1 MRTARVVAVDRD
13 LYRVRLTGG
22 EDIQAR
28 LAGRFRHEAK
38 DATQLPCVGD
48 SVAVEICGEAGLIH
62 DVLPR
67 STILRRK
74 RPGKDI
80 DFQLIAANIDVAFIV
95 QGCQFD
101 FNVRRL
107 ARYLV
112 VCRDG
117 GIRPVIVLS
126 KSDLVQDDDLAG
138 MIQKIRNA
146 GIDATVLSI
155 SNVTGKGLDRLA
167 DMFEPGL
174 TYCLLGSSGVGK
186 TTLINRLLGT
196 DYQTQACSATGE
208 GIHTTTRRQVIEMDN
223 GAYLVDTPGMR
234 ELGILDAEDGI
245 AESFSKIAD
254 LATQCR
260 FSDCTHTHEPGCAVR
275 GAADEAELA
284 NYHKLVRENQRNA
297 QTYHE
302 RRQAE
307 RQFGKHCKA
316 VMKQKRKPPDTN

>member
-1 MRTARVVAVDRD
+1 MART
-13 LYRVRLTGG
+13 
-22 EDIQAR
+22 IQAR
-28 LAGRFRHEAK
+28 LSGRFRHEVA
-38 DATQLPCVGD
+38 DATNLPCVGD
-48 SVAVEICGEAGLIH
+48 SVAVEISAEVCLIH
-62 DVLPR
+62 EVLPR
-67 STILRRK
+67 DTVLRRK

-95 QGCQFD
+95 QGCDFD

-107 ARYLV
+107 DRYLV

-126 KSDLVQDDDLAG
+126 KTDLVSEDELAG
-138 MIQKIRNA
+138 MLQRIQDA
-146 GIDATVLSI
+146 GVDAEILTI
-155 SNVTGKGLDRLA
+155 SNVTGEGLTRLT
-167 DMFEPGL
+167 DMLEPGL

-208 GIHTTTRRQVIEMDN
+208 GIHTTTRRQLIEMDN

-234 ELGILDAEDGI
+234 ELGILDADDGI
-245 AESFSKIAD
+245 SESFSNIAD
-254 LATQCR
+254 RATQCR

-275 GAADEAELA
+275 GYVDEGELA
-284 NYHKLVRENQRNA
+284 SYQKLVRESAWNA

-302 RRQAE
+302 RRQTD
-307 RQFGKHCKA
+307 RQFGKQCRA
-316 VMKQKRKPPDTN
+316 IMKIKHKTRDT